1 MDVYDR
7 MRDGIEKFIKET
19 DRRIQS
25 IERNSHAN
33 SYDNIEKDLRRS
45 SSQLL
50 KLVRSNEPNNTS
62 NEMSDQ
68 LRHQRA
74 KESLEHCIE
83 LMYSN
88 RILGNTFVA
97 DSDLLYALNIE
108 KKFLENISSSKI
120 DEKCLNLSYRLN
132 ELANY
137 VLETNNI
144 NLLE

>member
-7 MRDGIEKFIKET
+7 MRDGIEKFIEET

-25 IERNSHAN
+25 IETNSNAN

-83 LMYSN
+83 FMYSN

>member
-1 MDVYDR
+1 

-19 DRRIQS
+19 DRRIQT
-25 IERNSHAN
+25 IERTSTAN

-50 KLVRSNEPNNTS
+50 KLVRSDAPNNTS

-68 LRHQRA
+68 FRHQRA
-74 KESLEHCIE
+74 KESLEHCIK

-144 NLLE
+144 NLLD